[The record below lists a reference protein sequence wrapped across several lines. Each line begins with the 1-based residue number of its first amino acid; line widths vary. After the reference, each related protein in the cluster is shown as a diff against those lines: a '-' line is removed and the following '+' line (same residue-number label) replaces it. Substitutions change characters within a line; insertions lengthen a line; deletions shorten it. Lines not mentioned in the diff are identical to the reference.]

1 MTIHYQAI
9 NTMSSLITGP
19 VAEKSNLAPTSASA
33 TDATAAPAAVKPDP
47 GAELMM
53 YDEIWAKLLMLSKR
67 LRGMMNAYNAQ
78 RQALSWQLDVNALT
92 KSRAGIEKAFQAA
105 MVSAAGGMVS
115 GVCTAGGAIAG
126 ARGLKSKG
134 ASEMSN
140 YERNTFLESNI
151 NRGRDVG
158 QSIGSGFNM
167 GGSELTREA
176 DTAKAEADLLNKS
189 AQSYTKTQEELQ
201 AQARDVMRQM
211 LDMGQK
217 YVEQYSQALQHLV
230 R

>member
-1 MTIHYQAI
+1 MASHYQTI
-9 NTMSSLITGP
+9 NTTSSLITEALAGRGNP
-19 VAEKSNLAPTSASA
+19 APTLASA
-33 TDATAAPAAVKPDP
+33 ADATAAPATVKLDP

-67 LRGMMNAYNAQ
+67 LRDMMNAYNAQ

-92 KSRAGIEKAFQAA
+92 KTRSGIEKAFQAA
-105 MVSAAGGMVS
+105 MVSATGGIVN
-115 GVCTAGGAIAG
+115 GVCTGAG
-126 ARGLKSKG
+126 AFSGVRKIRGEEASKG
-134 ASEMSN
+134 DIHQ
-140 YERNTFLESNI
+140 RNTILENNI

-158 QSIGSGFNM
+158 QSASSAFTM
-167 GGSELTREA
+167 GGSELTKEA

-189 AQSYTKTQEELQ
+189 AQAYAKTQEELQ
-201 AQARDVMRQM
+201 AQVREVMRQM
-211 LDMGQK
+211 LEMGQK